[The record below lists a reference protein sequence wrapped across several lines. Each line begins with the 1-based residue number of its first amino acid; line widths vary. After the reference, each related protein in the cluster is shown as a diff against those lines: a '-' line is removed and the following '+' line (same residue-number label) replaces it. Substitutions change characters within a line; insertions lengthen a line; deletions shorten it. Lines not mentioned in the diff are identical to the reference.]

1 MSNNIIYHI
10 FFVIPSTLIVYG
22 VRYKY
27 LKSQMKTI
35 IMLFLSQ
42 LFLLCFTFVILPYH
56 SFSKSETVTALLS
69 SSMVAGFYTIWNFD
83 RHKFY
88 VGYNCV
94 TTVAITTYL
103 TTLCHQVFF
112 PKESYLNVWISAS
125 IVAYMIFLVIASIV
139 FAAKQIF
146 PITVKEGKEK
156 QSKDD
161 SNE

>member
-1 MSNNIIYHI
+1 MSNNIIHHI
-10 FFVIPSTLIVYG
+10 FFVILSTLIVYG
-22 VRYKY
+22 VRHKY
-27 LKSQMKTI
+27 LKSRMKTV

-42 LFLLCFTFVILPYH
+42 LFILCFTFVILPNY

-69 SSMVAGFYTIWNFD
+69 SSIVASFYTIWNFD

-103 TTLCHQVFF
+103 TTLYHQVFF
-112 PKESYLNVWISAS
+112 SKESYLNAWISAS
-125 IVAYMIFLVIASIV
+125 IVAYMIFLVIASIA
-139 FAAKQIF
+139 FAVKQIF
-146 PITVKEGKEK
+146 SIIV
-156 QSKDD
+156 KDD